1 MSFDELLERVWFC
14 DAEVTKYDVL
24 FGFKSRKTGE
34 RIRFHNAN
42 ANEYQNFIDKYNPI
56 LIAYNC
62 NNYDKYI
69 LKAILAGYTIDEI
82 KNVND
87 YIIKGNNGWEIDMG
101 YVESPTWWDLMQCI
115 KTFKSLKELEGNL
128 RLNITETT
136 VDFNID
142 HPWTEKE
149 YEEMVYYNDMDVDA
163 LEPIFEKLINRYKSK
178 YIVCKFGNIDFEKG
192 LAMTDANLTATLLG
206 AKRKEH
212 DDPFGYTYPDCVDK
226 SKIPPQ
232 VLEYIDDLVEHNDLD
247 YKRPAPSVMFGD
259 METQL
264 GIGGQHSFKVEGT
277 VYYDRGDVLKC
288 G

>member
-1 MSFDELLERVWFC
+1 MSFDELLDRVWFC
-14 DAEVTKYDVL
+14 DAEVTAYDHL

-42 ANEYQNFIDKYNPI
+42 ANEYQNFIDKYHPI
-56 LIAYNC
+56 LVAYNC

-69 LKAILAGYTIDEI
+69 LKAILAGYNIQEV
-82 KNVND
+82 KKVND
-87 YIIKGNNGWEIDMG
+87 YIIQSNNGWEIDMG
-101 YVESPTWWDLMQCI
+101 YVQSPTWWDLMQCI

-142 HPWTEKE
+142 HPWTDRE

-163 LEPIFEKLINRYKSK
+163 LEPIFNELINRYKSK

-206 AKRKEH
+206 AKKQKH
-212 DDPFGYTYPDCVDK
+212 DDPFKYVYPKCVDK
-226 SKIPPQ
+226 SKIPKN
-232 VLEYIDDLVEHNDLD
+232 VLEYIDDLIEHNDLN
-247 YKRPAPSVMFGD
+247 YKREAPSFEIQNMVA
-259 METQL
+259 QI
-264 GIGGQHSFKVEGT
+264 GIGGIHSFLKEGT

-288 G
+288 E

>member
-1 MSFDELLERVWFC
+1 MSFDELLDRVWYC
-14 DAEVTKYDVL
+14 DAEVTEYDHL

-34 RIRFHNAN
+34 RVRFHNAS
-42 ANEYQNFIDKYNPI
+42 ANDYYNFLTKYKPI
-56 LIAYNC
+56 LVAYNC

-69 LKAILAGYTIDEI
+69 LKAILAGYSVTEV
-82 KNVND
+82 KEVND
-87 YIIKGNNGWEIDMG
+87 YIIEGNNGWQLDMG
-101 YVESPTWWDLMQCI
+101 YVEMPTWWDLMQCI

-142 HPWTEKE
+142 HKWTEKE
-149 YEEMVYYNDMDVDA
+149 YQEMVYYNDMDVDA
-163 LEPIFEKLINRYKSK
+163 LEPIFNALINRYKAK

-206 AKRKEH
+206 AERKEH
-212 DDPFGYTYPDCVDK
+212 DDPFGYTYPDCIDK
-226 SKIPPQ
+226 SKIPKQ

-247 YKRPAPSVMFGD
+247 YKREAPSVLFGD

-264 GIGGQHSFKVEGT
+264 GIGGQHSFKVEGN
-277 VYYDRGDVLKC
+277 VYYDRGDVLEC
-288 G
+288 E